1 MTFFV
6 LVFFNFFSPILYF
19 SKLLQQLDKATE
31 EDPVGIEEA
40 VLDKGLNYQLS
51 IFMLIFPT
59 LCMSNECRLR
69 SQYLCFKA
77 MCRI

>member
-59 LCMSNECRLR
+59 LCMSN
-69 SQYLCFKA
+69 
-77 MCRI
+77 